1 MIIFPNCK
9 INLGLSVVS
18 KRDDGYHNI
27 ETLFYPIPF
36 YDVLEVINDNQPS
49 NQEVQLSTSGKIIQ
63 GEEEKN
69 LCIKAYRLLKKDFPE
84 IPAISIHL
92 HKNIPMGAGL
102 GGGSSD
108 GAYMIKLL
116 NEKFNLGLDSIKMK
130 SYALQLGS
138 DCPFFID
145 NKPAFAEGRGEILHE
160 VDIDLSGYGIILI
173 NPGIHVSTA
182 DAFRNISPSTPVH
195 PYSAVTNTPLNQWR
209 NTLFNDFEKTVF
221 DLHPAIRQIKEKL
234 YTVGAS
240 YASMTGTGSTVYG
253 IFEGTIP
260 ENIIPEND
268 YEIILVQN
276 GKSRRL

>member
-27 ETLFYPIPF
+27 ETIFYPIPF
-36 YDVLEVINDNQPS
+36 YDVLEVIINDQTPNQD
-49 NQEVQLSTSGKIIQ
+49 VQLSTSGKIIQ

-102 GGGSSD
+102 GGGSAD
-108 GAYMIKLL
+108 GAYMIRLL

-145 NKPAFAEGRGEILHE
+145 NKPSFAESRGEILQQ
-160 VDIDLSGYGIILI
+160 VDLDLSRYGIALI

-182 DAFRNISPSTPVH
+182 DAFRNISPSMPVH
-195 PYSAVTNTPLNQWR
+195 PYSEIKNTTLNQWK
-209 NTLFNDFEKTVF
+209 NILSNDFEKTVF
-221 DLHPAIRQIKEKL
+221 ELHPTIRQIKENL
-234 YTVGAS
+234 YKAGAT

-253 IFEGTIP
+253 VFEGHIP
-260 ENIIPEND
+260 EIIKSEEHF
-268 YEIILVQN
+268 EIILVQN
-276 GKSRRL
+276 GTSRRL

>member
-9 INLGLSVVS
+9 INLGLSIVS

-27 ETLFYPIPF
+27 ETIFYPIPF

-49 NQEVQLSTSGKIIQ
+49 NQDVQLSISGKIIQ

-145 NKPAFAEGRGEILHE
+145 NNPSFAEGRGEILHD
-160 VDIDLSGYGIILI
+160 VQIDLSGYGIVLI
-173 NPGIHVSTA
+173 NPGIHISTA
-182 DAFRNISPSTPVH
+182 DAFRNISPSAPAH
-195 PYSAVTNTPLNQWR
+195 PYSEIINLPVNQWKDS
-209 NTLFNDFEKTVF
+209 LFNDFEKPVF
-221 DLHPAIRQIKEKL
+221 EIHPAIHEIKEKL
-234 YTVGAS
+234 YTAGAR

-260 ENIIPEND
+260 ENIMPKND

>member
-27 ETLFYPIPF
+27 ETIFYPIPF
-36 YDVLEVINDNQPS
+36 YDILEVITDNQTP
-49 NQEVQLSTSGKIIQ
+49 NQEVQLSISGKIIQ

-84 IPAISIHL
+84 LPAISIHL

-102 GGGSSD
+102 GGGSAD
-108 GAYMIKLL
+108 GAYMIKML
-116 NEKFNLGLDSIKMK
+116 NEKFNLALDSIQMK

-145 NKPAFAEGRGEILHE
+145 NNPTFTEGRGEILHD
-160 VDIDLSGYGIILI
+160 VQIDLSGYGIVLI

-182 DAFRNISPSTPVH
+182 DAFRNISASKPVH
-195 PYSAVTNTPLNQWR
+195 PYSAVINTPLNQWR
-209 NTLFNDFEKTVF
+209 NMLFNDFEKTVF
-221 DLHPAIRQIKEKL
+221 ELHPAIQHIKERL
-234 YTVGAS
+234 YQTGAS

-253 IFEGTIP
+253 IYEGGIP

-268 YEIILVQN
+268 YEIIIVQD

>member
-27 ETLFYPIPF
+27 ETIFYPIPF
-36 YDVLEVINDNQPS
+36 YDILEVITDNQTP
-49 NQEVQLSTSGKIIQ
+49 NQEVQLSISGKIIQ

-84 IPAISIHL
+84 LPAISIHL

-102 GGGSSD
+102 GGGSAD
-108 GAYMIKLL
+108 GAYMIKML
-116 NEKFNLGLDSIKMK
+116 NEKFNLALDSIQMK

-145 NKPAFAEGRGEILHE
+145 NNPTFAEGRGEILHD
-160 VDIDLSGYGIILI
+160 VQIDLSGYGIVLI

-182 DAFRNISPSTPVH
+182 DAFRNISASKPVH
-195 PYSAVTNTPLNQWR
+195 PYSAVINTPLNQWR
-209 NTLFNDFEKTVF
+209 NMLFNDFEKTVF
-221 DLHPAIRQIKEKL
+221 ELHPAIQHIKERL
-234 YTVGAS
+234 YQTGAS

-253 IFEGTIP
+253 IYEGGIP

-268 YEIILVQN
+268 YEIIIVQD

>member
-36 YDVLEVINDNQPS
+36 CDVLEVINDNQPS

-145 NKPAFAEGRGEILHE
+145 NNPTFAEGRGEILHD
-160 VDIDLSGYGIILI
+160 VQIDLSGYGIVLI

-182 DAFRNISPSTPVH
+182 DAFRNISPSAPAH
-195 PYSAVTNTPLNQWR
+195 PYSEIINLPVNQWKDS
-209 NTLFNDFEKTVF
+209 LFNDFEKPVF
-221 DLHPAIRQIKEKL
+221 EIHPAIQEIKEKL
-234 YTVGAS
+234 YTAGAR

-253 IFEGTIP
+253 IFEDHIP
-260 ENIIPEND
+260 ENIISED
-268 YEIILVQN
+268 HYEVIQVQN
-276 GKSRRL
+276 GKSRRA

>member
-182 DAFRNISPSTPVH
+182 DAFRNISPSAAAH
-195 PYSAVTNTPLNQWR
+195 PYSEIINLPVNQWKDS
-209 NTLFNDFEKTVF
+209 LFNDFEKPVF
-221 DLHPAIRQIKEKL
+221 EIHPAIQEIKEKL
-234 YTVGAS
+234 YTAGAR

>member
-9 INLGLSVVS
+9 INLGLSIVS

-27 ETLFYPIPF
+27 ETIFYPIPF

-49 NQEVQLSTSGKIIQ
+49 NQDVQLSISGKIIQ

-145 NKPAFAEGRGEILHE
+145 NNPSFAEGRGEILHD
-160 VDIDLSGYGIILI
+160 VQIDLSGYGIVLI
-173 NPGIHVSTA
+173 NPGIHISTA
-182 DAFRNISPSTPVH
+182 DAFRNISPSAPAH
-195 PYSAVTNTPLNQWR
+195 PYSEIINLPVNQWKDS
-209 NTLFNDFEKTVF
+209 LFNDFEKPVF
-221 DLHPAIRQIKEKL
+221 EIHPAIQEIKEKL
-234 YTVGAS
+234 YTAGAR

-260 ENIIPEND
+260 ENIMPKND
-268 YEIILVQN
+268 YEIILVED

>member
-27 ETLFYPIPF
+27 ETIFYPIPF
-36 YDVLEVINDNQPS
+36 YDILEVITDNQTP
-49 NQEVQLSTSGKIIQ
+49 NQDVQLSISGKIIQ

-69 LCIKAYRLLKKDFPE
+69 LCIKAYRLLKKDFQH

-108 GAYMIKLL
+108 GAYMIRLL
-116 NEKFNLGLDSIKMK
+116 NEKFNLALDSFQMK

-145 NKPAFAEGRGEILHE
+145 NNPAFAEGRGEILHQ
-160 VDIDLSGYGIILI
+160 VDIDLSGYGIVLI

-182 DAFRNISPSTPVH
+182 DAFRNISASKPVH

-209 NTLFNDFEKTVF
+209 NILFNDFEKTIF
-221 DLHPAIRQIKEKL
+221 DLHPAIREIKEKL
-234 YTVGAS
+234 YTNGAI

-260 ENIIPEND
+260 ESIVSED
-268 YEIILVQN
+268 HYEVILLQN